1 MIRFFPL
8 ALLLVACSQN
18 ETPKVVSKPALARLE
33 EGPKEVVLTIKAP
46 PGQLVETPQG
56 LWVKAHLGTKAHPVE
71 LQDGPASIAELGFAR
86 SWVDHPACPEAVS
99 VRSKELVGG
108 DRWIDRVE
116 VRCKDKWFG
125 ELYFDLTVVVER
137 QLEALRG
144 AENPRARLGLESPSD

>member
-1 MIRFFPL
+1 VIRLSFL
-8 ALLLVACSQN
+8 ALLVVACSQN
-18 ETPKVVSKPALARLE
+18 ETPRPAPGPAPTSIQ
-33 EGPKEVVLTIKAP
+33 EGPQEVVLTVKAP

-56 LWVKAHLGTKAHPVE
+56 LWVKAHLGTKAHPLE

-86 SWVDHPACPEAVS
+86 TWVDHPACPHAVS
-99 VRSKELVGG
+99 VRSKELLGG

-144 AENPRARLGLESPSD
+144 ADNPRARLGLESPSD

>member
-1 MIRFFPL
+1 MIRLGSL
-8 ALLLVACSQN
+8 ALLLAACSQN
-18 ETPKVVSKPALARLE
+18 ELPKVAPKPAPTSLE
-33 EGPKEVVLTIKAP
+33 QGPKEVVLTIKAA

-56 LWVKAHLGTKAHPVE
+56 LWVKAHLGTKAHPLE

-86 SWVDHPACPEAVS
+86 SWVDHPACPEAIS

-144 AENPRARLGLESPSD
+144 AENPRARLGLESESD

>member
-86 SWVDHPACPEAVS
+86 SWVDHPACPEPVS

-125 ELYFDLTVVVER
+125 ELYFDLTVVVDR

-144 AENPRARLGLESPSD
+144 AENPRARLGLESASD